1 MGSVRLCLLLGLVS
15 CSWIYLLLFGL
26 FSLLTAGQLL
36 LVAFSVTAA
45 PIGQWHAVI

>member
-15 CSWIYLLLFGL
+15 CSWKYLLLFGL
-26 FSLLTAGQLL
+26 FSLLTAGQL